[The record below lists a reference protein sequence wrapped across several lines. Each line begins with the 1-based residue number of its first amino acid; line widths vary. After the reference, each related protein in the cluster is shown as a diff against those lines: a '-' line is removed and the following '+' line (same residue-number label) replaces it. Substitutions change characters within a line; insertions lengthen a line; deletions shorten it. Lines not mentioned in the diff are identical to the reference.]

1 MDGQFL
7 INGQWLN
14 HERERTDVKNPAT
27 GEVVG
32 SVPNGTK
39 SDVNDAVEA
48 ARKAFPEWSKRSVYE
63 RAALLE
69 KLYAKMLEKKDELA
83 RLMTLEMGKPLAESE
98 GEVQYAANFVK
109 WFAEEG
115 KRAYGR
121 IIPSHDTNKRLH
133 VIKQP
138 VGVVAAITPWNFPA
152 AMITRK
158 LAPALVAGCTFVLKP
173 PTATP
178 LTALR
183 LLELCQEVG
192 IPDGVVNAVTGSGKD
207 LGESLATHPHV
218 DKITFT
224 GSTEVGRTLMAQGAE
239 TIKAMSLELGGH
251 APILVFDDCDLDLA
265 VAETI
270 KSKFRNGGQTCV
282 CGNRI
287 YVSDSIY
294 DAFVEKLGQETAK
307 LKTGN
312 GLDSDTKI
320 GPMIN
325 KSGYDKVKKHVDDA
339 TSAGARIVTGGT
351 GQADENQDVYYYEA
365 TVLADVTPQMLIM
378 NEETFGPV
386 APVQRVSSDEEA
398 VHYANQTPFG
408 LASYVFT
415 NNYARAFRA
424 IENLDYGI
432 VGWNDGVPSAAQAPF
447 GGMKQSGV
455 GREGGSEGLEAY
467 LETKYVSIGG
477 LNQ

>member
-1 MDGQFL
+1 MEGKFL
-7 INGQWLN
+7 IGGEWTTNG
-14 HERERTDVKNPAT
+14 RETVDVKDPAT

-32 SVPNGTK
+32 KIPKGAK
-39 SDVNDAVEA
+39 EDVNAAVAA
-48 ARKAFPEWSKRSVYE
+48 ARKAFPDWSKRSVYE
-63 RAALLE
+63 RSALLE
-69 KLYAKMLEKKDELA
+69 KLYVRILEEQEALA
-83 RLMTLEMGKPLAESE
+83 ELMTREMGKPLAESK

-121 IIPSHDTNKRLH
+121 IIPTHDAGKRLH
-133 VIKQP
+133 VIRQP

-173 PTATP
+173 PTETP

-192 IPDGVVNAVTGSGKD
+192 IPDGVVNAVTGSGKE
-207 LGESLATHPHV
+207 LGEVLATHPHV
-218 DKITFT
+218 NKITFT
-224 GSTEVGRTLMAQGAE
+224 GSTGVGRTLMAQGAE
-239 TIKAMSLELGGH
+239 TIKSMSLELGGH

-294 DAFVEKLGQETAK
+294 DAFVDKLGKETAK
-307 LKTGN
+307 LKVGN
-312 GLDSDTKI
+312 GFDEATKI

-325 KSGYDKVKKHVDDA
+325 EAGYEKVDKHVTDA
-339 TSAGARIVTGGT
+339 TSAGARLVTGGKGT
-351 GQADENQDVYYYEA
+351 TEGGTYFYEP
-365 TVLADVTPQMLIM
+365 TVIADVSPGMLIM

-415 NNYARAFRA
+415 RDYARAMHA
-424 IENLDYGI
+424 IEKLDYGI
-432 VGWNDGVPSAAQAPF
+432 VGWNDGLPSAAQAPF

-455 GREGGSEGLEAY
+455 GREGGIEGLDAY
-467 LETKYVSIGG
+467 LETKYISIGG
-477 LNQ
+477 L

>member
-1 MDGQFL
+1 MEGKFL
-7 INGQWLN
+7 IGGEWTTNG
-14 HERERTDVKNPAT
+14 RETVDVKDPAT

-32 SVPNGTK
+32 TIPRGAK
-39 SDVNDAVEA
+39 EDVNAAVAA
-48 ARKAFPEWSKRSVYE
+48 ARKAFPDWSKRSVYE
-63 RAALLE
+63 RSALLE
-69 KLYAKMLEKKDELA
+69 KLYVRMLEEQEALA
-83 RLMTLEMGKPLAESE
+83 ELMTREMGKPLAESK

-121 IIPSHDTNKRLH
+121 IIPTHDAGKRLH

-173 PTATP
+173 PTETP

-192 IPDGVVNAVTGSGKD
+192 IPDGVVNAVTGSGKE
-207 LGESLATHPHV
+207 LGEVLATHPHV
-218 DKITFT
+218 NKITFT
-224 GSTEVGRTLMAQGAE
+224 GSTGVGRTLMAQGAA
-239 TIKAMSLELGGH
+239 TIKSMSLELGGH

-287 YVSDSIY
+287 YVADSIY
-294 DAFVEKLGQETAK
+294 DAFVDKLGKEAAK
-307 LKTGN
+307 LKVGN
-312 GLDSDTKI
+312 GFDEATKI

-325 KSGYDKVKKHVDDA
+325 ESGYEKVRKHVEDA
-339 TSAGARIVTGGT
+339 TSAGARIVTGGEGT
-351 GQADENQDVYYYEA
+351 TEGGAYFYEP
-365 TVLADVTPQMLIM
+365 TVIADVAPGMLIM

-408 LASYVFT
+408 LAAYVFT
-415 NNYARAFRA
+415 RDYARAMHA
-424 IENLDYGI
+424 IEKLDYGI
-432 VGWNDGVPSAAQAPF
+432 VGWNDGLPSAAQAPF

-455 GREGGSEGLEAY
+455 GREGGIEGLDAY
-467 LETKYVSIGG
+467 LETKYISIGG
-477 LNQ
+477 L

>member
-1 MDGQFL
+1 
-7 INGQWLN
+7 
-14 HERERTDVKNPAT
+14 
-27 GEVVG
+27 
-32 SVPNGTK
+32 
-39 SDVNDAVEA
+39 
-48 ARKAFPEWSKRSVYE
+48 
-63 RAALLE
+63 
-69 KLYAKMLEKKDELA
+69 
-83 RLMTLEMGKPLAESE
+83 
-98 GEVQYAANFVK
+98 
-109 WFAEEG
+109 
-115 KRAYGR
+115 
-121 IIPSHDTNKRLH
+121 
-133 VIKQP
+133 
-138 VGVVAAITPWNFPA
+138 
-152 AMITRK
+152 
-158 LAPALVAGCTFVLKP
+158 
-173 PTATP
+173 
-178 LTALR
+178 
-183 LLELCQEVG
+183 
-192 IPDGVVNAVTGSGKD
+192 
-207 LGESLATHPHV
+207 
-218 DKITFT
+218 
-224 GSTEVGRTLMAQGAE
+224 MAQGAE

-265 VAETI
+265 VAETV

-351 GQADENQDVYYYEA
+351 GQADEDQDVYYYEA

-477 LNQ
+477 LDQ